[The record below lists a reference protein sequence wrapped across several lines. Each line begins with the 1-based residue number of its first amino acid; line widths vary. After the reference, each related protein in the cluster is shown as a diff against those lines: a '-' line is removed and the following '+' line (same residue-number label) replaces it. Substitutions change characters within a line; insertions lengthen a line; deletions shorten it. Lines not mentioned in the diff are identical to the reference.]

1 MKPRLTALQ
10 KRLCNV
16 LQDGLPICWRPFAE
30 IAAGLHADERDVLR
44 QIRQLKDAGVIR
56 RISARI
62 NHRAFGMV
70 STLVAAHVPPE
81 RLAPVAEAVSA
92 LAGVS
97 HHYQRSHYYNVWFTL
112 QAQTAEH
119 LETTLTK
126 LSGRFG
132 IDFHSLPVK
141 RAFKLN
147 VRFDA
152 ESEGQQLLPGPKEIP
167 KVELVELNQE
177 QKHILAR
184 LPSDLELTAEP
195 FAFLCSDGLKKDA
208 VLRVIAELIERGVVR
223 RIAAV
228 MDYRK
233 LGFVAN
239 VLFAAEVPQ
248 SIVIQ
253 TGERLAHLAI
263 VSHCYERQS
272 FEGWPYNLYAMMH
285 AQNVGQITH
294 AVDKFTE
301 SERIDSFELLPTAAE
316 LKKAPVKHQF
326 D

>member
-1 MKPRLTALQ
+1 LKPRLTALQ

-152 ESEGQQLLPGPKEIP
+152 ESEGQQLLPGAKEIP
-167 KVELVELNQE
+167 KDEPVELDER
-177 QKHILAR
+177 QKQVLAK
-184 LPSDLELTAEP
+184 LQGGLELSTEP
-195 FAFLCSDGLKKDA
+195 FAFLCSHGLKKDD
-208 VLRVIAELIERGVVR
+208 VLRVIAELIEQGVIR

-228 MDYRK
+228 VDYRK

-263 VSHCYERQS
+263 VSHCYERQT

-285 AQNVGQITH
+285 GQNMGQVTH

-316 LKKAPVKHQF
+316 LKKAPVKHQL